1 LPVAS
6 LSMRPVIGDLLRDW
20 RQRRHLSQLE
30 LSARTGVSSR
40 HLSYVE
46 TGRSQPSRQLVL
58 YLAEHLSV
66 PLRERNALLLA
77 AGYAPSY
84 SRRALDDGSSDMR
97 YVRDAIERLLKG
109 HEPYPAFV
117 IDRRW
122 NVVAR
127 NESAGVLL
135 HDVAHDLLIPPVNA
149 LRVALHPD
157 GLGPRIVNLREWSAY
172 LLRRLDHQMLAT
184 GDPGLAELGREVR
197 GYPGVA
203 TPDQQAA
210 NPANRV
216 FVPLHLVT
224 GARELRLLNM
234 VATFGTALDVT
245 AAELVI
251 DAFYPADP
259 ATAQALRRVPGRQPS
274 R

>member
-1 LPVAS
+1 VPVAS

-20 RQRRHLSQLE
+20 RHRRHLSQLE
-30 LSARTGVSSR
+30 LSAQTGVSSR

-127 NESAGVLL
+127 NESTGALL
-135 HDVAHDLLIPPVNA
+135 HGVAHDLLVPPVNA
-149 LRVALHPD
+149 LRVALHPH

-172 LLRRLDHQMLAT
+172 LLRRLDHQILAT
-184 GDPGLAELGREVR
+184 GDPGLAELAREAR

-203 TPDQQAA
+203 KPDQRDAS
-210 NPANRV
+210 PADRV

-259 ATAQALRRVPGRQPS
+259 ATAQALRQVPGRQPS